1 MDRLLA
7 GTDQLDHV
15 IARGVLHIF
24 SVDPPD
30 LIARKQFVHTRT
42 AFRHEPNKNRCI
54 PVKRSIQFSCISFL
68 YYIFL
73 PDDDGLFAAGH
84 ETETEFRVAG
94 EFDFARLR
102 RLLPPILAGIL
113 VRRRFVQVTI
123 AIIRD
128 ATKEEKNWIIEFSIL
143 SPVCY

>member
-1 MDRLLA
+1 MHSRQ
-7 GTDQLDHV
+7 TFHT
-15 IARGVLHIF
+15 IF
-24 SVDPPD
+24 LYFISV
-30 LIARKQFVHTRT
+30 
-42 AFRHEPNKNRCI
+42 
-54 PVKRSIQFSCISFL
+54 

-128 ATKEEKNWIIEFSIL
+128 AKKKRKIG
-143 SPVCY
+143 